1 MGLWSAIRGD
11 VFGSLA
17 GGLIGSAFGGNSA
30 KKQAALQRQN
40 WAYQQQNAHQFEVG
54 DLKAAGLN
62 PILSATN
69 SQIAGMGS
77 APSTSDNGVGAGVTN
92 SITAALTRQA
102 NVEIEKTKADIA
114 LKEAQTNAAN
124 ARTNAISAGIYGNDT
139 SKASE
144 RYGAETANI
153 KADTALKNSSKA
165 LQDAQKTY
173 VDIQGRELVRL
184 NDAQIASI
192 FSHMQNESALTSSQI
207 SEIESKKAVNSA
219 QIKALEA
226 QAKDAIEHSN
236 LTYWQ
241 KLDIITDINSASR
254 KLQNLTDQ
262 QRYEYLSQM
271 PGNIQNQTGFGLTL
285 MNPFTNFG
293 MRAGSGYVGSRKN

>member
-1 MGLWSAIRGD
+1 MGFLGGLLGTAVSALAGHWSAKQ
-11 VFGSLA
+11 
-17 GGLIGSAFGGNSA
+17 NA
-30 KKQAALQRQN
+30 KISRDQ
-40 WAYQQQNAHQFEVG
+40 WAYQQSNAHQLEVQ
-54 DLKAAGLN
+54 DLKNAGLN
-62 PILSATN
+62 PILSASN
-69 SQIAGMGS
+69 SQIASM
-77 APSTSDNGVGAGVTN
+77 PQVSDNGVSGA
-92 SITAALTRQA
+92 
-102 NVEIEKTKADIA
+102 
-114 LKEAQTNAAN
+114 
-124 ARTNAISAGIYGNDT
+124 
-139 SKASE
+139 
-144 RYGAETANI
+144 TANI
-153 KADTALKNSSKA
+153 LSSALQASVSRQNAKLQAEIEGQRIDNERKRLDLDKERYSWQNKLDASQIGLNASQVSLNNSSKS
-165 LQDAQKTY
+165 LMDAQSRF

-184 NDAQIASI
+184 NDAQISSI
-192 FSHMQNESALTSSQI
+192 FSHMQNESALTSAQI
-207 SEIESKKAVNSA
+207 SEIESKKSVNNA

>member
-1 MGLWSAIRGD
+1 MGFLGGLLGTAVSA
-11 VFGSLA
+11 LA
-17 GGLIGSAFGGNSA
+17 GHWSA
-30 KKQAALQRQN
+30 KKNAGIARDQWALQQS
-40 WAYQQQNAHQFEVG
+40 NAHQLEVQ
-54 DLKAAGLN
+54 DLKNAGLN
-62 PILSATN
+62 PILSASN
-69 SQIAGMGS
+69 SQIASM
-77 APSTSDNGVGAGVTN
+77 PQVSDNG
-92 SITAALTRQA
+92 AASASANMLSSALQASVSRQNA
-102 NVEIEKTKADIA
+102 KLQAEIEGQRIDNERKRLDLDK
-114 LKEAQTNAAN
+114 
-124 ARTNAISAGIYGNDT
+124 
-139 SKASE
+139 E
-144 RYGAETANI
+144 RYSWQNKLDESQIGLNASQVSLN
-153 KADTALKNSSKA
+153 NSSKS
-165 LQDAQKTY
+165 LMDAQSRF

-192 FSHMQNESALTSSQI
+192 FNHMGNESALTSAQI
-207 SEIESKKAVNSA
+207 SEIESKKAVNNA

-262 QRYEYLSQM
+262 QRFEYLSQM